1 MVIRHRLA
9 LRARVD
15 AATPFGLL
23 QWRTR
28 YATSARLYRD
38 LPRPLGLAHTA
49 AATARAP
56 RTPFAD
62 LAISGCT
69 CSKSF
74 ALGRQ
79 AAMFH
84 PESMLTLIRRVG
96 RVQGRVTHTRHARR
110 VRHLPLYILENLRLL
125 RLRRLPVRL
134 VVRPVGLAVA
144 VSPFTLGDLR

>member
-69 CSKSF
+69 WNHECNYSARK
-74 ALGRQ
+74 
-79 AAMFH
+79 
-84 PESMLTLIRRVG
+84 
-96 RVQGRVTHTRHARR
+96 VQGFTFNLAKRGK
-110 VRHLPLYILENLRLL
+110 IL
-125 RLRRLPVRL
+125 
-134 VVRPVGLAVA
+134 GLDTTVIFAIGGRNESREILA
-144 VSPFTLGDLR
+144 TCSFESRFDIALSRSLKILFCGSIAYSRQFS